1 MSFSQ
6 LLELRKGKLAAK
18 VGIDANLEEH
28 EVFKQVEQEMQQ
40 EEMGEKVENN
50 KSSIAKMYNS
60 PKPLVP
66 SKGAIRTSAGY
77 MLVHQDRVDCEDRV
91 QEKRTKKRK
100 LSERLEEPIEV
111 KTSGRCRKANV
122 NSWRNQFLTL
132 KKKVSRMQIEAG
144 AEPNFLIIMMNNVQ
158 DPNASNPSKS
168 AGKYLTYGE
177 GTIKEKF
184 ISEGLQL
191 DESYFLLANNKKFA
205 IDEEGA
211 KKQNKSTK
219 AAPTKT
225 NKESATDKSTKGV
238 PTQIENKTPSLKIK
252 KALQP
257 QNEKRTNSFKPRKV
271 ATPGAFINT
280 FEDISDHDE
289 GDKSFDEDSEEGDD
303 NEAGERNMNDGFIAN
318 TSFEQELTG
327 NESTTFEDVTLDTL

>member
-1 MSFSQ
+1 
-6 LLELRKGKLAAK
+6 
-18 VGIDANLEEH
+18 
-28 EVFKQVEQEMQQ
+28 
-40 EEMGEKVENN
+40 
-50 KSSIAKMYNS
+50 
-60 PKPLVP
+60 
-66 SKGAIRTSAGY
+66 
-77 MLVHQDRVDCEDRV
+77 
-91 QEKRTKKRK
+91 
-100 LSERLEEPIEV
+100 
-111 KTSGRCRKANV
+111 
-122 NSWRNQFLTL
+122 
-132 KKKVSRMQIEAG
+132 MQIEAG

-225 NKESATDKSTKGV
+225 NKESAKDKSNKGV

-257 QNEKRTNSFKPRKV
+257 QNEKRTISFKPRKV
-271 ATPGAFINT
+271 ATPGAFIDT

-303 NEAGERNMNDGFIAN
+303 NEAGERNMNDRFIAN
-318 TSFEQELTG
+318 TSCEQELTG